1 MEKKEYIYEYPRP
14 AMTTDCVV
22 VGFDGSQLKIL
33 LIERGIEPYKGMWA
47 LPGGFI
53 QENETAE
60 DCATRELK
68 EETGLQVTTLKQLQ
82 LFSTVDRDPRGRVIT
97 MAFYALVRSQ
107 KVLGGDDAAKAQWF
121 DIDKL
126 PSLAFDHQEIITVA
140 MQQLKR
146 DIHFEPIGF
155 NLLDSTFTIPQL
167 QLLYELILGVTFDRR
182 NFPKKML
189 LFDIIT
195 PVEEQIQETCYGKH
209 QEMKVM
215 SIDELFSSKSA
226 QHSRGRKAKK
236 FTFNKSSYDKIKKD
250 NDFKLE
256 F

>member
-33 LIERGIEPYKGMWA
+33 LIERGVEPYKGMWA

-60 DCATRELK
+60 NCAMRELQ
-68 EETGLQVTTLKQLQ
+68 EETGLHVTTLKQLQ

-107 KVLGGDDAAKAQWF
+107 EVHGGDDAANAQWF
-121 DIDKL
+121 NIDQL
-126 PSLAFDHQEIITVA
+126 PKLAFDHQDIITAA

-155 NLLDSTFTIPQL
+155 NLLDTTFTIPQL
-167 QLLYELILGVTFDRR
+167 QMLYELILGVKFDRR

-189 LFDIIT
+189 QFDIIT
-195 PVEEQIQETCYGKH
+195 PAEEQIGECYYGDH
-209 QEMKVM
+209 HEMKAM
-215 SIDELFSSKSA
+215 SIDALFSPEPI
-226 QHSRGRKAKK
+226 QHSRGRKPKK
-236 FTFNKSSYDKIKKD
+236 FLFNKTSYDKIKKD